1 MCLCVG
7 GGGGGGGFSAHC
19 VVVESGLVG
28 SLAVQKTVSYF

>member
-1 MCLCVG
+1 MCLCVWAG
-7 GGGGGGGFSAHC
+7 GGGVSAHC